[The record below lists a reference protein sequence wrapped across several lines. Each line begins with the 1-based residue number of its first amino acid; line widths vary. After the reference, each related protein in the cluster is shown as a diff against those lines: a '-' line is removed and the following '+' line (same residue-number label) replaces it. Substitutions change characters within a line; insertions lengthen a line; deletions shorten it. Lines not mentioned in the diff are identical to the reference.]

1 MNLVQHS
8 PEWHEHRARHFNA
21 SEAGAVMGVNP
32 WFPRNPADLFDL
44 KTGAQSVTE
53 TPAMR
58 RGTELE
64 PQARAAAEAATG
76 LVFTPTVLTR
86 ERYSASLD
94 GIDFSDT
101 VALEVKCPGEKSPLW
116 DVTDADS
123 LKATA
128 PYYWW
133 QLVHQQYVAGF
144 SDVWFIVYS
153 PERHVC
159 FCVTAESL
167 DADRDALLAAW
178 ERFGEAL
185 DKGERPETERTDAEW
200 LAAAEDYMDA
210 KRALDDATA
219 ALQQRLDD
227 AKTRLLSLA
236 GEATAKGGGVS
247 VIRSTRKGSIDEK
260 AAKAAGVDL
269 SQFRKPDTTYFQV
282 RS

>member
-32 WFPRNPADLFDL
+32 WQPRNPAELFDL
-44 KTGAQSVTE
+44 KTGALTIPE

-64 PQARAAAEAATG
+64 PEARAAAEAVTG
-76 LVFTPTVLTR
+76 LVFTPSVLTR

-94 GIDFSDT
+94 GVDFSDT

-116 DVTDADS
+116 EVTDGAS
-123 LKATA
+123 LKAAA

-144 SDVWFIVYS
+144 SCVWFMVYS
-153 PERHVC
+153 PERQVC
-159 FCVTAESL
+159 FSVSADEL
-167 DADRDALLAAW
+167 AADRDALIAAW
-178 ERFGEAL
+178 ERFGECL

-200 LAAAEDYMDA
+200 LAAAADYLDA
-210 KRALDDATA
+210 KDALEKATA
-219 ALQQRLDD
+219 ELEKRLED
-227 AKTRLLSLA
+227 AKARLLALA
-236 GEATAKGGGVS
+236 GDAPAKGGGVN

-269 SQFRKPDTTYFQV
+269 SKFRKPDTTYFSV
-282 RS
+282 RA